1 MNIACFDIGGTFIK
15 YAVINEKGEI
25 LFKDKFAT
33 PRANCKA
40 AIPEILVEKIKEV
53 SNYFKIDAAGISTAG
68 QVDSSKGEIVFAT
81 ENIPGYTGAKI
92 SEHLRN
98 ELNIP
103 SYVENDVNAA
113 AAGEM
118 WMGAGKDKKHFVC
131 ITLGTGVGG
140 AIIIDGKLYKG
151 INGGAGELGHFTINE
166 TGEKCTCG
174 GTGCFERY
182 ASTSALIREYKEAA
196 RKAGVDASDA
206 NGESIMVLV
215 RSGDSLAGEVY
226 NNFLNHVA
234 TGIAGIV
241 HILDPGLVVV
251 GGGISAQGQV
261 FIDELKEAFKGK
273 AMKSYVDHTDIVSAK
288 LMNDAGVFGAC
299 YLTLIML
306 GEI

>member
-25 LFKDKFAT
+25 LFKDKFLT
-33 PRANCKA
+33 PRANCKI
-40 AIPEILVEKIKEV
+40 AIPELLVEKIKEV

-81 ENIPGYTGAKI
+81 ENLPGYTGATI
-92 SEHLRN
+92 SQHLRD

-118 WMGAGKDKKHFVC
+118 WMGAGMGKKNFVC

-151 INGGAGELGHFTINE
+151 ISGAAGELGHISINE
-166 TGEKCTCG
+166 EGEECTCG
-174 GTGCFERY
+174 CAGCLERY
-182 ASTSALIREYKEAA
+182 ASTSAFIRAYKDAA
-196 RKAGVDASDA
+196 RKAGIEATDA
-206 NGESIMVLV
+206 NGETIMELV
-215 RSGDSLAGEVY
+215 RNDDAVAVEVY
-226 NNFLNHVA
+226 KEFLSHVG
-234 TGIAGIV
+234 TGLASIV
-241 HILDPGLVVV
+241 HILDPGLIVV
-251 GGGISAQGQV
+251 GGGISAQGQI
-261 FIDELKEAFKGK
+261 FIDELKEAFASK

-299 YLTLIML
+299 YLTLNML
-306 GEI
+306 GII